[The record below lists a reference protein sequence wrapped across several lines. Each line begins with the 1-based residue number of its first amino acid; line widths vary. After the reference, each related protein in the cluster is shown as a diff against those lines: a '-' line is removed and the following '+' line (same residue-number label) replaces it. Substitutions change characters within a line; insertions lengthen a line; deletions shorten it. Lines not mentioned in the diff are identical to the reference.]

1 MLTIRLKHTFLLTYS
16 SCPQVV
22 DARANTKVR
31 SKMSI
36 TEKVDVEEEDE
47 TTRVVAADEDDDE
60 MVTKVSLRKKKKQ
73 REREQREN
81 QRNRCW
87 NHHSRN
93 LVPAKLEINPMPSF
107 LDPQLWRRSF

>member
-1 MLTIRLKHTFLLTYS
+1 
-16 SCPQVV
+16 
-22 DARANTKVR
+22 
-31 SKMSI
+31 MSI

-47 TTRVVAADEDDDE
+47 TTTTAVAADDDDDE

-73 REREQREN
+73 REREQRAN

-93 LVPAKLEINPMPSF
+93 LVPTKLEINPMPGF
-107 LDPQLWRRSF
+107 LDPQLWRRSY